1 MVIMVKKVCCPSK
14 MLQAAP
20 EFRKLVNLI
29 IPGINCLLP
38 PRTIE
43 EVTQDFNNWSQIVK
57 IKIIPIAIPSNNY

>member
-57 IKIIPIAIPSNNY
+57 IKIISTKNQ